1 VPGFRA
7 SLGFEEEPN
16 SPDIVRGGDTS
27 LFSLPSESAAG
38 DATPHTS
45 NVSLTTTITSAV
57 SFDKHSRHMGY
68 PMNRV
73 NMRRALEA
81 VSTLFDRLSAACLKL
96 VDVLSTKSDASVK
109 AAEEIK
115 RVYLLLLT
123 LPVEELKALIDSF
136 ELDLL
141 PMQIT
146 RPVSEDR
153 DDSASATDNT
163 AFLSQPQPFVRSSG
177 SIAQQLVT
185 QTMGLRLESLKV
197 DVVEDDEEGEVFLFS
212 PNTEDMNSIEQSTHT
227 GTVDDLRRTVGSFDN
242 EEVEEEREG
251 PPPHVPQAVVAV
263 VTKKNKTRRS
273 IWKRRQPQRQQ
284 VAE

>member
-1 VPGFRA
+1 
-7 SLGFEEEPN
+7 
-16 SPDIVRGGDTS
+16 
-27 LFSLPSESAAG
+27 
-38 DATPHTS
+38 
-45 NVSLTTTITSAV
+45 
-57 SFDKHSRHMGY
+57 MGY
-68 PMNRV
+68 PLNRV

-96 VDVLSTKSDASVK
+96 VDVMSTKSDASVK

-115 RVYLLLLT
+115 RVYLQLLT
-123 LPVEELKALIDSF
+123 LPVEDLKALIDSF

-185 QTMGLRLESLKV
+185 QTMGLPLESLKV
-197 DVVEDDEEGEVFLFS
+197 DAVEDDEEGEVFLFS

-227 GTVDDLRRTVGSFDN
+227 VDDLRPTVGSFDN